1 MTDIYY
7 KVLGVDGKPCHG
19 GTGAWKRPHGKRS
32 GAWMP
37 KIDDPVLCARGYHLC
52 RRGDLVRWLGP
63 TIYEAEVAPDAI
75 ILAADDKV
83 VTSGPV
89 RLVRQMTRWND
100 RTARLF
106 AADCAER
113 TLPIF
118 ERAYPGDDR
127 PRKAIAAAR
136 AYARGEIDS
145 AAWSAAASAAFSLER
160 GAVAAIGEEH
170 VAARAWQTDR
180 LFAYLAGEVGDD

>member
-1 MTDIYY
+1 MSDTYY
-7 KVLGVDGKPCHG
+7 KVLGLDGVPYHG
-19 GTGAWKRPHGKRS
+19 GTGVWKRPRGKRP

-37 KIDDPVLCARGYHLC
+37 RINDPVLCQRGYHLC

-75 ILAADDKV
+75 ILAAYDKV
-83 VTSGPV
+83 VTSGPA

-113 TLPIF
+113 ALPIF

-136 AYARGEIDS
+136 AFARGEIDS
-145 AAWSAAASAAFSLER
+145 AALSAARRAAE
-160 GAVAAIGEEH
+160 GAAWR
-170 VAARAWQTDR
+170 AARAWQTDR

>member
-1 MTDIYY
+1 
-7 KVLGVDGKPCHG
+7 
-19 GTGAWKRPHGKRS
+19 
-32 GAWMP
+32 MP
-37 KIDDPVLCARGYHLC
+37 RIDDPVLCQRGYHLC

-113 TLPIF
+113 ALPIF

-145 AAWSAAASAAFSLER
+145 AALSAVWSAAVSAAVSAADS
-160 GAVAAIGEEH
+160 AVWSAAESA
-170 VAARAWQTDR
+170 VWSAALSAVVSAARSAAVSAADSAGRAWQTDR

>member
-19 GTGAWKRPHGKRS
+19 GTGEWKLPHGKRS

-37 KIDDPVLCARGYHLC
+37 KIDHPVLCQRGYHLC

-63 TIYEAEVAPDAI
+63 TIYEVELAPDA
-75 ILAADDKV
+75 LVVSGDDKV

-89 RLVRQMTRWND
+89 RLVRRMTRWNK

-106 AADCAER
+106 AADCAEHV
-113 TLPIF
+113 LPIF
-118 ERAYPGDDR
+118 ERAHPCDDR
-127 PRKAIAAAR
+127 PRKAFAAALAFARGETSAAAR
-136 AYARGEIDS
+136 YADR
-145 AAWSAAASAAFSLER
+145 AAE
-160 GAVAAIGEEH
+160 
-170 VAARAWQTDR
+170 RAWQTDR
-180 LFAYLAGEVGDD
+180 LYVYLAGEVGDD